1 MPSIRY
7 YVFIAVAFGSLTQAM
22 ERVETTTDLT
32 GQKDDHHYTSLSK
45 QAQKP
50 TLSIQKMA
58 DPVPTEKDRLTK
70 RTVLEIAIINRDKA
84 KFKTALNFW
93 FQSYKRY
100 IADLVRNTVSDA
112 DTIAY
117 QIEMQASL
125 KDLVEYLVYAFKAH
139 SPESVSNIIELNSL
153 HNADKNELSK
163 RILENRELAEI
174 LAGTLY
180 SKTGELHMFFSA
192 CKDLA
197 HQHAVWDVI
206 YYAHTFGLPLF
217 MVAYVVYLL
226 YPPIINSDINSLV
239 QELKYE
245 AMPLYVGMFVYCLLY
260 GIKYGI
266 TRNCCGRFNHNGCVI
281 DQILSDVVKRL
292 EKLHKELENAV
303 SKPTTL
309 AYTLPVKKFLV
320 DSNNETP
327 RSNAQSPRSDEDAA
341 PDGSSRRADEL
352 PR

>member
-1 MPSIRY
+1 MLSRLP
-7 YVFIAVAFGSLTQAM
+7 VFLIIIGFGSVQAM
-22 ERVETTTDLT
+22 ERVKTADQAIDQSGEYSF
-32 GQKDDHHYTSLSK
+32 GK
-45 QAQKP
+45 QEPQRP
-50 TLSIQKMA
+50 TLPIKKMA
-58 DPVPTEKDRLTK
+58 ASVPTEKDPLTK
-70 RTVLEIAIINRDKA
+70 RTFLEKAIINRDKA
-84 KFKTALNFW
+84 QFKTALNFW
-93 FQSYKRY
+93 FQSFKRY
-100 IADLVRNTVSDA
+100 IADLVRKNVSEA
-112 DTIAY
+112 EIITS

-125 KDLVEYLVYAFKAH
+125 KDLVEYLVYACKAH
-139 SPESVSNIIELNSL
+139 SPESVSHIIELDSL

-163 RILENRELAEI
+163 RILENRDLAEI

-197 HQHAVWDVI
+197 HQHAAWSVI
-206 YYAHTFGLPLF
+206 YYAHTFGLPLL

-226 YPPIINSDINSLV
+226 YPPIINSDINSLL

-245 AMPLYVGMFVYCLLY
+245 AIPLYVGIFVYCSLY

-266 TRNCCGRFNHNGCVI
+266 NGNCCGRFNHNGCVI
-281 DQILSDVVKRL
+281 DQILSDVVKSL

-309 AYTLPVKKFLV
+309 AYTFPVKKFLV

-327 RSNAQSPRSDEDAA
+327 RSNAQSPRVDDA
-341 PDGSSRRADEL
+341 PVPPGELHSSSGDEL
-352 PR
+352 IK